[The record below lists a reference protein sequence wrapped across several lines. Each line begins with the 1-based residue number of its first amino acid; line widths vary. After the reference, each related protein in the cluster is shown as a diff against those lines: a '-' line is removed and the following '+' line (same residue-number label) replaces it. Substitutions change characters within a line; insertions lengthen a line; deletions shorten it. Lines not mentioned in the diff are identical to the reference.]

1 MERSFLQAYLAAF
14 NRIEGWFQFDAGLM
28 FIAYNQFLA
37 ERGIAGDTLEIGV
50 HHGLSAILVAAL
62 RGPGRRFYAVDL
74 FEELQE
80 RNLSGSGQGD
90 RLLFERNMRSFYP
103 DPEFMSVIARPSGE
117 LQARDLGR
125 DFSFCHI
132 DGGHSRR
139 ETLGD
144 LELANSILM
153 PGGLVAL
160 DDYFNAEFPGVSE
173 GAAEFMLGR
182 PGALRPVAIG
192 FSKVLFQKLP
202 APFDL
207 NAEFEREF
215 PGVEH
220 KTVCFWDTPATL
232 FGDVLRPYFD
242 LYVSTPRKLARFGAA
257 GPRARI
263 EPESRQV
270 RAACTQPF
278 TLAVMV
284 TNVSA
289 EPFPAGQQV
298 FGLGYHLLSSSGVV
312 LRHDNERAY
321 LDTAIEPGQ
330 SRRIELAARAPA
342 EPGRYRLEIDLV
354 WEGLMWFKDIGNP
367 TAVVELAAE

>member
-1 MERSFLQAYLAAF
+1 VERSFLQAYLAAF
-14 NRIEGWFQFDAGLM
+14 NSISGWFQFDAGLM

-37 ERGIAGDTLEIGV
+37 GRGIAGDTLEIGV

-62 RGPGRRFYAVDL
+62 RGPDRRFAAVDL

-80 RNLSGSGQGD
+80 RNLSGSGHGD
-90 RLLFERNMRSFYP
+90 RAVFERNMRRFHP
-103 DPEFMSVIARPSGE
+103 NLDFMTVIARPSTE
-117 LQARDLGR
+117 LRPTDLGR
-125 DFSFCHI
+125 AFSFCHI

-139 ETLGD
+139 ETLSD
-144 LELANSILM
+144 LTLAHSVLM

-173 GAAEFMLGR
+173 GAAEFMLGH
-182 PGALRPVAIG
+182 PGALRPIAIG

-202 APFDL
+202 AQFDL
-207 NAEFEREF
+207 NADFERAF

-220 KTVCFWDTPATL
+220 KTVCFWDTPARL
-232 FGDVLRPYFD
+232 FSGVLRSHFD
-242 LYVSTPRKLARFGAA
+242 LYVSTPRRLAPFGAA

-263 EPESRQV
+263 EPRLAEKW
-270 RAACTQPF
+270 AARGQAF
-278 TLAVMV
+278 TLPVMV

-289 EPFPAGQQV
+289 EAFPSGDRV
-298 FGLGYHLLSSSGVV
+298 FGLSYHLLSASGAL
-312 LRHDNERAY
+312 LRHDNERVY
-321 LDTAIEPGQ
+321 LETPIEPGE
-330 SRRIELAARAPA
+330 SRLVELAARAPE

-367 TAVVELAAE
+367 TSVVELVAA